1 MWRHSWCQSECCVV
15 LSLEPRS
22 SRQCLGSICRKCLPG
37 PLSWR
42 WDVAPVLCITWTLTQ
57 PRVTTSARV
66 LKTTR
71 LPCFNRSCCEIRV
84 FHPYL
89 MARSPRLTD
98 SPWPRRWGW
107 QRSDES
113 FVTLRDSFLCPRL
126 KCLIDYSFVLSW
138 GLSTLGR
145 RYQVQGLERRF
156 LLLSANIN
164 LHGLGG
170 GFSIYSYFSPSTGE
184 GKRQAA
190 GGC

>member
-1 MWRHSWCQSECCVV
+1 MEQVRCYIYLSNLKLKSSYDDQKMWRHSWCQSECCVV
-15 LSLEPRS
+15 LSLELRS

-113 FVTLRDSFLCPRL
+113 FVTLRDSFLCPVWNAW
-126 KCLIDYSFVLSW
+126 LIIHLCS
-138 GLSTLGR
+138 R
-145 RYQVQGLERRF
+145 
-156 LLLSANIN
+156 
-164 LHGLGG
+164 
-170 GFSIYSYFSPSTGE
+170 E
-184 GKRQAA
+184 GWAH
-190 GGC
+190 